1 MAQSKTEKKM
11 LADKAGGPEFRSPAP
26 TQKARSSGKTET
38 ESLEFTGQSCCIGE
52 VQVQ

>member
-1 MAQSKTEKKM
+1 M

-26 TQKARSSGKTET
+26 TQKAGSSGEPET

-52 VQVQ
+52 VQAQ